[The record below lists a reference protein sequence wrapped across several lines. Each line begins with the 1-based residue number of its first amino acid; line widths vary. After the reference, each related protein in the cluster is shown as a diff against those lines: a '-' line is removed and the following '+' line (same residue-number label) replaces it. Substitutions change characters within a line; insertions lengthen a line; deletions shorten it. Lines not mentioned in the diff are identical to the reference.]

1 VERIVCKLSPFVL
14 LQKLLVFV
22 IGIGIGIGIV
32 FNSNSLFEF
41 DSIFESDSDFDSHSL
56 RFCICWSGED
66 DMAPPSS
73 SSRTTGN
80 TVCKCALP

>member
-1 VERIVCKLSPFVL
+1 MERIVCKLSPFVL
-14 LQKLLVFV
+14 LQKFLDFV
-22 IGIGIGIGIV
+22 IGIGIGIV
-32 FNSNSLFEF
+32 FNSNSFFES
-41 DSIFESDSDFDSHSL
+41 DSIFESDSDFDSQFL
-56 RFCICWSGED
+56 CFCLYWSGED

>member
-1 VERIVCKLSPFVL
+1 MERIVCKLSPFVL

-22 IGIGIGIGIV
+22 IGIGIGIV

-41 DSIFESDSDFDSHSL
+41 DSIFESDSDFDSL
-56 RFCICWSGED
+56 FWCLCLCWSGED
-66 DMAPPSS
+66 YTASPSS